1 MISLEGLPFPYG
13 LGGGVDG
20 GGVGV
25 GLGGEDGG
33 ETAVGMQYMKE
44 LKQHT
49 QKLPNTTLLT

>member
-1 MISLEGLPFPYG
+1 MISLEGLLFPEG
-13 LGGGVDG
+13 HGGGVDWA
-20 GGVGV
+20 GVGV

-33 ETAVGMQYMKE
+33 ETTVGMQYMKE